1 MGVSISHGITNMR
14 LFLAV
19 PFIPAL
25 NAEPGWLRLL

>member
-1 MGVSISHGITNMR
+1 MGVSISHGIIIIM

-25 NAEPGWLRLL
+25 SAEPGWLRLP